1 MYTRESE
8 SELIR
13 VRAPSYREALEKISR
28 EYGSQVSVVRTRVV
42 KKAGIAGMV
51 GGRAVEVLLSPA
63 RRPTLGGPEQP
74 VSKGEVARRAE
85 TISERV
91 STTVQRLVEARE
103 AYERERAQSHGTPTP
118 PTPDEVESP
127 APPRVPPSASE
138 RTRDEEVATLR
149 SQHSRGVRELSRL
162 VIERGFSP
170 ETCASLIREATSH
183 HDGSAPALE
192 VRRTLERV
200 VRSRLPECRPISL
213 VDGANTTKAIACVGP
228 TGVGKTTTLA
238 KLAAPLSLIHRK
250 RVAIVALDTFRIGA
264 TEQVRRYGDIMGID
278 VIVADDLDDLEREA
292 EGLEQYDAVFIDT
305 PGTNQRQVGLWEEIR
320 RKIQFFEGAEIHLC
334 LPANGALD
342 FALECVERLRPVR
355 YDRVLFTKVDEAVR
369 FGHLVEVWERA
380 RVPVSYF
387 TCGQNV
393 PDDIR
398 AATPESLESLVWGE
412 YA

>member
-1 MYTRESE
+1 MYTKESE

-42 KKAGIAGMV
+42 RKAGIAGMV

-63 RRPTLGGPEQP
+63 RRPTLGAPESV
-74 VSKGEVARRAE
+74 VSKGDVAQRAE

-103 AYERERAQSHGTPTP
+103 AYERERAQSHGKPSSP
-118 PTPDEVESP
+118 VGVEDESPAVESP
-127 APPRVPPSASE
+127 PSTAD

-149 SQHSRGVRELSRL
+149 SDHSRGVRELSRL
-162 VIERGFSP
+162 VIERGFSS
-170 ETCASLIREATSH
+170 ETCSSLIREATARHEAS
-183 HDGSAPALE
+183 DAALD
-192 VRRTLERV
+192 VRRTLESL
-200 VRSRLPECRPISL
+200 VRARLPECRPISL
-213 VDGANTTKAIACVGP
+213 TDGSTSTKAIACVGP

-250 RVAIVALDTFRIGA
+250 KVAIVALDTFRIGA

-292 EGLEQYDAVFIDT
+292 EGLLEYDAVFIDT

-320 RKIQFFEGAEIHLC
+320 RKIHFFQGAEIHLC

-369 FGHLVEVWERA
+369 FGHLVDVWERA